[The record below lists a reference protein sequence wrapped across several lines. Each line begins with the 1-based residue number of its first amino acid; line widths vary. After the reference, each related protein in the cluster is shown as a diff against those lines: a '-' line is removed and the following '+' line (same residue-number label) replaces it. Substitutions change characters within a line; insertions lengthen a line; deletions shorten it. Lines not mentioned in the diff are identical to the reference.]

1 MKGTSSDRMSSSLAS
16 TRFLRRRWLI
26 VWPGWKAICAQF
38 GKWLGLVMLVL
49 TRGVALFKEGL
60 IVGRI
65 RKVMPY
71 LHHVTAAFLILAG
84 SYIVYY
90 WLFTGGLL
98 SPLA

>member
-1 MKGTSSDRMSSSLAS
+1 MSSSLTS

-26 VWPGWKAICAQF
+26 VWPGWKAICAEF

-49 TRGVALFKEGL
+49 TLGVALFKEGL
-60 IVGRI
+60 IVGKI

-90 WLFTGGLL
+90 WLFTGGMLSLL
-98 SPLA
+98 A